1 MVGTSP
7 ALICGL
13 PLVSGCDE
21 HATSQVSPEEK
32 NTQLI
37 DSFKGKVT
45 C

>member
-21 HATSQVSPEEK
+21 HATSQVSPEE